1 METVVKARIIKIG
14 NSQGVRIPKAWLEH
28 LNFGEEVEM
37 VVQPDQLII
46 RSTHQ
51 ARQGWDSQFEAMATY
66 SDDNLLDMNIPTR
79 WEQDEW
85 EW

>member
-1 METVVKARIIKIG
+1 METVVKTRIIKIG
-14 NSQGVRIPKAWLEH
+14 NSQGVRIPKAWLEQ

-37 VVQPDQLII
+37 VVQPDQLVI
-46 RSTHQ
+46 RSARQ
-51 ARQGWDSQFEAMATY
+51 ARQGWERQFEAMAAY
-66 SDDNLLDMNIPTR
+66 GDDALLDANVPTQ

>member
-14 NSQGVRIPKAWLEH
+14 NSQGVRIPKAWLEQ

-37 VVQPDQLII
+37 LVQPDQLII
-46 RSTHQ
+46 RSPHYP
-51 ARQGWDSQFEAMATY
+51 RQGWADQFAAMAAKG
-66 SDDNLLDMNIPTR
+66 DDHLLDTLVPTH